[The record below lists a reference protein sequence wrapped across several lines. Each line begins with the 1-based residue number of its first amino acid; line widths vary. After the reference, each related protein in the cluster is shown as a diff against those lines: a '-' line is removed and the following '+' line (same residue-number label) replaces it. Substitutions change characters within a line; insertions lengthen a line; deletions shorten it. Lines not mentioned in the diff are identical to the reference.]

1 MATANK
7 TPVAAKKV
15 GLNLAKAQTAEAA
28 ADKPKAKPA
37 DKPKVKF
44 KLGQEVIGTSATGA
58 ETKGRY
64 AATRDTHR
72 GLWIDIN
79 ISPKG
84 KPAVLKGYRPKAVR
98 AA

>member
-1 MATANK
+1 MATAK

-15 GLNLAKAQTAEAA
+15 APAKQAAPVAAKKA
-28 ADKPKAKPA
+28 ADKPK
-37 DKPKVKF
+37 F
-44 KLGQEVIGTSATGA
+44 KQGQEVIGTSANGN

-64 AATRDTHR
+64 AGTRGTHR

-79 ISPKG
+79 IAPKG
-84 KPAVLKGYRPKAVR
+84 KPADLKGYRPKAVR

>member
-15 GLNLAKAQTAEAA
+15 GLNLAKAQAAEAA
-28 ADKPKAKPA
+28 ADKFKAKPA
-37 DKPKVKF
+37 DKPKPKFKF
-44 KLGQEVIGTSATGA
+44 KLGQEVIGTSANGA
-58 ETKGRY
+58 ET
-64 AATRDTHR
+64 
-72 GLWIDIN
+72 
-79 ISPKG
+79 KG